1 MVGVPATYKPHYLNA
16 GVSCYLL
23 YFSSEA
29 QKKNSTRVTG
39 TGWPTAATYRQHG
52 RASRECARP
61 LALTTL
67 SLLGAPPL
75 PLTRYMPRLRK
86 TLEAEERFW
95 VTTGLGKTWIGLGL
109 GLGLG
114 LGGRVRVR
122 VRVR

>member
-1 MVGVPATYKPHYLNA
+1 MPHESVLA
-16 GVSCYLL
+16 PLRLL
-23 YFSSEA
+23 
-29 QKKNSTRVTG
+29 
-39 TGWPTAATYRQHG
+39 P
-52 RASRECARP
+52 
-61 LALTTL
+61 
-67 SLLGAPPL
+67 LLGAPPL

-122 VRVR
+122 VRVRWGRGWGWGRLTLTLTKGWARPRRHGCCCPSEGAA

>member
-1 MVGVPATYKPHYLNA
+1 MCIDLVVGVPATYKPHYLDA

-39 TGWPTAATYRQHG
+39 TGWPTATAATYRQHG

-67 SLLGAPPL
+67 TRRTTTTPYAVHAAVEEDVGGGGAVLGHHRA
-75 PLTRYMPRLRK
+75 
-86 TLEAEERFW
+86 
-95 VTTGLGKTWIGLGL
+95 GQD
-109 GLGLG
+109 
-114 LGGRVRVR
+114 RVDTCVQQRGQSD
-122 VRVR
+122 